1 MCNFSFCIFEGLN
14 FVANS
19 APYSTLIVFIL
30 DSAGLFWDSKE
41 ERNLSLVY
49 MSSALRSLNQSQEMT
64 FHQPS
69 DIFFSHYFPPTPL
82 AFLAW
87 DAADWCLPWYISL
100 LLFLLFPSCQSIAL
114 PWHMTV
120 TQSGLYYGFHL
131 LNFLREMCIP
141 SCKLFTLHLKAFY
154 KFRLWCSSL
163 SFCTAFLTS

>member
-41 ERNLSLVY
+41 ERSLSLVY

-69 DIFFSHYFPPTPL
+69 DIFFLSLFSSNPLGLLGLRCCWLVSSMGHQSSAFSAFPFMSKHCLALAYDCYSVWSILWLPSFKFPQRDVYSFMQTVHTPSES
-82 AFLAW
+82 FL
-87 DAADWCLPWYISL
+87 
-100 LLFLLFPSCQSIAL
+100 Q
-114 PWHMTV
+114 V
-120 TQSGLYYGFHL
+120 
-131 LNFLREMCIP
+131 
-141 SCKLFTLHLKAFY
+141 
-154 KFRLWCSSL
+154 
-163 SFCTAFLTS
+163 